1 MDGLL
6 RHDVLGDVRE
16 ADEGEDA
23 AEEAEDDRRAERG
36 EPVTDRCSQAPCDQA
51 GL

>member
-6 RHDVLGDVRE
+6 GHDVLGDVRE
-16 ADEGEDA
+16 ANKGEDA

-36 EPVTDRCSQAPCDQA
+36 EPVADCCSQAFRDQL